1 MGYFHLMITSAGNLA
16 TNGCLMAIPG
26 SRYSKLTPLNKVY
39 DCFCCWF
46 RCCLTYQ
53 KPFSSVLEL
62 TSLQESFTVSL
73 SSKSPLEK
81 DQNALP
87 VHVLPSPEYPA
98 LHAHAYDPTVLLH
111 TALTPQLWALEEHSS
126 ISGKM

>member
-1 MGYFHLMITSAGNLA
+1 MIVSVVGFVVVLPTKNLFR
-16 TNGCLMAIPG
+16 L
-26 SRYSKLTPLNKVY
+26 YSSMNK
-39 DCFCCWF
+39 FI
-46 RCCLTYQ
+46 
-53 KPFSSVLEL
+53 
-62 TSLQESFTVSL
+62 QESFTVSL

-87 VHVLPSPEYPA
+87 VHFLPSPEYPA

>member
-1 MGYFHLMITSAGNLA
+1 M
-16 TNGCLMAIPG
+16 
-26 SRYSKLTPLNKVY
+26 NK
-39 DCFCCWF
+39 F
-46 RCCLTYQ
+46 T
-53 KPFSSVLEL
+53 
-62 TSLQESFTVSL
+62 QESFTVSL

-111 TALTPQLWALEEHSS
+111 TALTQPTAVGIGRTLVDIWQNVVKLGVKIRDFAYA
-126 ISGKM
+126 